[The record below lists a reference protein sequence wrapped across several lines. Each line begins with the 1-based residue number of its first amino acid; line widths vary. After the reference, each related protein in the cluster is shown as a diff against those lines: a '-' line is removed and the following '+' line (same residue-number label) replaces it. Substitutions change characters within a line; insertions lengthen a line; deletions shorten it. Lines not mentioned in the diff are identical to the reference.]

1 MSHMI
6 KFVFDANVP
15 WDLEKIN
22 KLDTIMQV
30 LDNSN
35 FKICMSNDNFIE
47 MHHDVRNKFR
57 KYQFVVIDEPNEMD
71 FKEFR
76 TRIRNE
82 NIMLDKKDSAVLYSC
97 NKIDA
102 DFIVSSD
109 THVLLEAKKYI
120 KMFDR
125 KTRAFH
131 LLDVIQYLKKTGI
144 LDAKSC
150 LNISL
155 DLYKKKEIPHLVTN
169 HGNELIDNVL
179 KRNDWISDEIKS
191 CMNTF
196 NNYKQH
202 ISIYYQ
208 L

>member
-1 MSHMI
+1 MI
-6 KFVFDANVP
+6 EFVFDANVP

-22 KLDTIMQV
+22 KLDRIMQA

-47 MHHDVRNKFR
+47 MPHTVRNKFK
-57 KYQFVVIDEPNEMD
+57 KYQFVVIDEPDEVN
-71 FKEFR
+71 FKKFR
-76 TRIRNE
+76 GRIRKNK
-82 NIMLDKKDSAVLYSC
+82 IILDKKDSAVLYSC

-109 THVLLEAKKYI
+109 THFLLEAKKYI
-120 KMFDR
+120 QFYDR
-125 KTRAFH
+125 KAQAFH
-131 LLDVIQYLKKTGI
+131 LLDVIKYLKKMEL

-150 LNISL
+150 VNISL
-155 DLYKKKEIPHLVTN
+155 NLYKKKEIPHLVTN
-169 HGNELIDNVL
+169 HGNELIDDTL
-179 KRNDWISDEIKS
+179 KRKDWINDETKF

-202 ISIYYQ
+202 ISSYYQ

>member
-1 MSHMI
+1 MNHMI
-6 KFVFDANVP
+6 EFVFDANVP

-22 KLDTIMQV
+22 KLDKIMQV

-35 FKICMSNDNFIE
+35 FKICMSYDNFIE
-47 MHHDVRNKFR
+47 MPHDVRNKFR
-57 KYQFVVIDEPNEMD
+57 KYQFVVIDEPDEMD

-82 NIMLDKKDSAVLYSC
+82 KIILDKKDSAVLYSC
-97 NKIDA
+97 NKTGA

-109 THVLLEAKKYI
+109 THFLLEAKKYI
-120 KMFDR
+120 KIFDR

-131 LLDVIQYLKKTGI
+131 LLDVIKYLKQMEI

-150 LNISL
+150 VNTSL

-169 HGNELIDNVL
+169 HGKELIDDTL
-179 KRNDWISDEIKS
+179 KRNDWINNETKS

-202 ISIYYQ
+202 IFSYYQ